1 MLFRSHITF
10 PAAEEAAFTKKIF
23 FLYTVY
29 NRKKNFLQ
37 CLLRR
42 KYKGFVDY
50 GSDEEDDK
58 DAGVSVPKDAPL
70 GHLTMHSL
78 SRKRSVPA
86 SLAAVLRVTEG
97 GFDKNDPFSQQ
108 QQPGQQPGMRKLG
121 MQSALTR
128 PPPPQFEF
136 GEEVHQFDSL
146 FDQKPPSLQQQQQ
159 GMMGGMMGPFGGG
172 SGMDPAGRGIGGNFQ
187 GGRDPFMQ
195 QRQQVPTIGIS
206 GPYDS
211 AAPPYGQGPAPS
223 APQRK
228 PRIKIRSRDSSLQSR
243 PGPGGSNTLPP
254 PGRSASAVAAPSQQ
268 YLQQQQQQQQQQQ
281 RASSPYGRQ
290 RPSSMVETDPQ
301 GFLQRMQDMVK
312 DAEIDDGFAQPV
324 WPATVMPNEEP
335 PPLRPVSPGGGRR
348 WEKFVIYN
356 NLTNI
361 IIILIFY
368 LFQVSLQGLSV
379 NSARRRRGRP
389 RGRPQS
395 RHLPFPPGAD
405 GHHSAGAA
413 AEQPADLPPGG
424 HPPAKQVQKKK
435 S

>member
-1 MLFRSHITF
+1 
-10 PAAEEAAFTKKIF
+10 
-23 FLYTVY
+23 
-29 NRKKNFLQ
+29 
-37 CLLRR
+37 
-42 KYKGFVDY
+42 
-50 GSDEEDDK
+50 
-58 DAGVSVPKDAPL
+58 
-70 GHLTMHSL
+70 MHSL

-108 QQPGQQPGMRKLG
+108 QQQGQQPGMRKLG

-159 GMMGGMMGPFGGG
+159 GMMGGMMGPFVGG
-172 SGMDPAGRGIGGNFQ
+172 SGMDPAGRDIGGNFQ

-243 PGPGGSNTLPP
+243 PGPGSSNTLPP

-268 YLQQQQQQQQQQQ
+268 YLQQQQQQQ
-281 RASSPYGRQ
+281 RAPSPYGRQ

-361 IIILIFY
+361 IIILIF
-368 LFQVSLQGLSV
+368 LSFSGLPTRIICQL
-379 NSARRRRGRP
+379 SATE
-389 RGRPQS
+389 
-395 RHLPFPPGAD
+395 
-405 GHHSAGAA
+405 AGAA
-413 AEQPADLPPGG
+413 AGETAVEAPPLPAGC
-424 HPPAKQVQKKK
+424 
-435 S
+435 